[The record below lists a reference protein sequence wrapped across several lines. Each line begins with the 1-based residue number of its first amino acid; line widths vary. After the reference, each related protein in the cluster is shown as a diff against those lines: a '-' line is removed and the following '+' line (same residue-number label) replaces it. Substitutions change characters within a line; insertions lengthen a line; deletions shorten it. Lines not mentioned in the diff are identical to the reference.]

1 MTYKWPFLKCKL
13 FYNEMNFLI
22 KKRLN
27 ILRFSGSKVIG
38 RSTSLLQHLSRSQR
52 NWRTITSHEKTGNVN
67 HIFAQKSKFGFY
79 LKIGRNKGLFFQSSK
94 RNTFWRSFFIGFK
107 KTSELFI
114 CRPQKLRIK
123 NRFFLFRN
131 ASHSN
136 KFGST
141 STRDFFLN
149 LKNQNYVS
157 AQRTHVESFLS
168 FQFFLNFTIFP
179 ETWMESKLK
188 NKNFNV
194 FKN

>member
-1 MTYKWPFLKCKL
+1 MSWNTVSKLNWILVPYKWPFLKCKI

-27 ILRFSGSKVIG
+27 IFRFSGPKVIW

-123 NRFFLFRN
+123 NRFFCSEMQVTATNSALPQL
-131 ASHSN
+131 
-136 KFGST
+136 GT
-141 STRDFFLN
+141 FF
-149 LKNQNYVS
+149 K
-157 AQRTHVESFLS
+157 
-168 FQFFLNFTIFP
+168 I
-179 ETWMESKLK
+179 
-188 NKNFNV
+188 
-194 FKN
+194 